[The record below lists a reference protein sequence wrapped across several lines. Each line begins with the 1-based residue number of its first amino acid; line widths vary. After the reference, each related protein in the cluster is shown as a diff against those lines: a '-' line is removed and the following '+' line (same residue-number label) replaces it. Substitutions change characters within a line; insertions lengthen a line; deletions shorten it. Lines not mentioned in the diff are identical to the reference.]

1 MSATLGSTLT
11 GSRAML
17 LAIIVMLISTS
28 VYSLSY
34 VLQHWGTQAAIGEN
48 AGEDAGIK
56 KLLKNPLW
64 LTGSILFYVAGA
76 VHLVALSLGSLAV
89 VQPLI
94 VTELVFIPPISALIT
109 KVMIPGRDWLWIFLV
124 SGALAGFL
132 IVAQPTEGN
141 ETAPGFKWA
150 VVLIGFTVAIGLFF
164 LIGSRLGESGRAAMY
179 GTATGLVNALYVIA
193 AKGAFGNPGALL
205 WVLIPVA
212 VLSAIGGVVF
222 ATIAFRSGPI
232 TISSPAMIAINP
244 IAATLVAMWL
254 FEVEINHSL
263 LDALLIVVSIAI
275 VLVGIFKL
283 SRSSAVHGD
292 EDVAHEVLVPPAP
305 IPD

>member
-1 MSATLGSTLT
+1 MAAGPTII

-34 VLQHWGTQAAIGEN
+34 VLQHRGTQSAIGEH
-48 AGEDAGIK
+48 AGEDAGVK
-56 KLLKNPLW
+56 KLLRNPLW
-64 LTGSILFYVAGA
+64 LTGTILFFVAGA

-141 ETAPGFKWA
+141 DTAPGSKWA
-150 VVLIGFTVAIGLFF
+150 VVLIGFVVVTALFF
-164 LIGSRLGESGRAAMY
+164 FIGSRLGESGRAAMY
-179 GTATGLVNALYVIA
+179 GTGTGLVNALYVIA
-193 AKGAFGNPGALL
+193 AKGAFGNPGPLL
-205 WVLIPVA
+205 WLLIPIA

-244 IAATLVAMWL
+244 IVATLVAIWL
-254 FEVEINHSL
+254 FQVDINHSVV
-263 LDALLIVVSIAI
+263 DILLIVGCIAV

-283 SRSSAVHGD
+283 SSSSAVHGD
-292 EDVAHEVLVPPAP
+292 EKAEEVDFVPPAP
-305 IPD
+305 LPD